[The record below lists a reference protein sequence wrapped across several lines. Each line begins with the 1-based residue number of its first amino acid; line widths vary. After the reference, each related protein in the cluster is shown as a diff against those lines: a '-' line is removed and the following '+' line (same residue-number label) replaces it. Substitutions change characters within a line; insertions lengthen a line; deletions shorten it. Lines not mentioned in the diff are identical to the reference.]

1 MFCGSIAESLPR
13 QVPHLLQYSYGFNVL
28 NVNLRVKLVITL
40 IFTDIQRV
48 RTWLFDKS
56 NGVCFV

>member
-1 MFCGSIAESLPR
+1 MGED
-13 QVPHLLQYSYGFNVL
+13 HVL
-28 NVNLRVKLVITL
+28 NVNLSMKLLIPF

-48 RTWLFDKS
+48 KNWLFDKS